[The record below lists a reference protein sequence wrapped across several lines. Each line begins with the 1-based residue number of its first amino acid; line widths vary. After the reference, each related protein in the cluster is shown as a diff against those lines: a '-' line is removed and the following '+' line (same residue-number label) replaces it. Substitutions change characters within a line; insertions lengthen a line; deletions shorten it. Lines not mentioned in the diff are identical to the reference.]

1 MKNAF
6 NYLFG
11 GFWRGALFCILINL
25 FAYFE
30 KNEGMESI
38 AFLYTL
44 VFIFTQMFT
53 SKIVKK
59 IMAFIF
65 NPWWR
70 CLILILTLL
79 GLALYFDDEYILFLV
94 FILSIISMF
103 YHMGKH
109 KISIIAIN
117 TIIMFAIVILSFLG
131 LCIKAMFPSHHRI
144 KYKYSSKYEDQDEI
158 EAIVGVELPNF
169 DIIKSKLDESKG
181 FNYEFTKTCNIEFE
195 EQPDLKFYQILDS
208 FCTLPIPDKIEN
220 KSTSFFYHGV
230 ESDLSCWNKDSN
242 TYTFNKDFMFTNE
255 KDHFFKLKITKG
267 SKKAELSYGTF

>member
-11 GFWRGALFCILINL
+11 GFWRGSLFCILINL

-59 IMAFIF
+59 IIAFIF

-109 KISIIAIN
+109 KISVIAIN

-131 LCIKAMFPSHHRI
+131 LCIKAIFPSQHRI
-144 KYKYSSKYEDQDEI
+144 KYQYSSKYEDQDEI
-158 EAIVGVELPNF
+158 EAIIGVELPDF

-181 FNYEFTKTCNIEFE
+181 FNYEFTKTCDIEFE

-220 KSTSFFYHGV
+220 KSTSLFYQGV
-230 ESDLSCWNKDSN
+230 EGVFHCWLKDSN
-242 TYTFNKDFMFTNE
+242 TYIFNKDYMFTESKN
-255 KDHFFKLKITKG
+255 HFFKLKLNKG

>member
-11 GFWRGALFCILINL
+11 GFWRGSLFCILINL

-59 IMAFIF
+59 IIAFIF

-70 CLILILTLL
+70 CLILILILL

-103 YHMGKH
+103 YQLGKY
-109 KISIIAIN
+109 KISIIIIN
-117 TIIMFAIVILSFLG
+117 TIIMLAIVILSFLG
-131 LCIKAMFPSHHRI
+131 LCIKAIFPSQHRI
-144 KYKYSSKYEDQDEI
+144 KYQYSSKYEDQDEI
-158 EAIVGVELPNF
+158 EAIIGVELPDF

-181 FNYEFTKTCNIEFE
+181 FNYEFTKTCEIEFE
-195 EQPDLKFYQILDS
+195 EQIEPDFFLLLDS
-208 FCTLPIPDKIEN
+208 LCNLNTPDKIDPDS
-220 KSTSFFYHGV
+220 KTFYRGV
-230 ESDLSCWNKDSN
+230 EGVFHCWLKDSN
-242 TYTFNKDFMFTNE
+242 TYIFNKDYMFTESKN
-255 KDHFFKLKITKG
+255 HFFKLKLNKG